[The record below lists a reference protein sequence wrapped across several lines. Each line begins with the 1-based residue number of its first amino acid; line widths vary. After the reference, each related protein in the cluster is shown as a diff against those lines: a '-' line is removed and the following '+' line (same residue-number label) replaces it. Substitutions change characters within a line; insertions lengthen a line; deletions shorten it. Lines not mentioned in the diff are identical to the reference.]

1 MSRNKVMSVP
11 LEPGPAFKAGTPR
24 LLFET
29 RYDGIGSFEVSP
41 DGKRFLF
48 IKIGDPETAAGQQQ
62 LHFVV
67 EWFDEVR
74 RRVAA

>member
-1 MSRNKVMSVP
+1 MSVR

-24 LLFET
+24 LLFEG
-29 RYDGIGSFEVSP
+29 RYAPSNFEVSP

-48 IKIGDPETAAGQQQ
+48 IKTAGPETAAGQQQ

-67 EWFDEVR
+67 EWFEEVR
-74 RRVAA
+74 RRVAAGAAH